1 MSDELVGLR
10 IVITG
15 GGAGIGRATALMAS
29 QRGAAV
35 AIADRDEAAARA
47 VVEEVSASGARAFPV
62 ACDVTSAES
71 VRAAMAQAQEGM
83 GGIDVLHCNAGI
95 TDAIAAQD
103 SSVEGLDIASWDL
116 VYAVNVR
123 GIFLCTQA
131 ALPALKQS
139 ARASVITAASI
150 ASAHARP
157 RTLAY
162 ASSKAAVVMLTK
174 SLALELAPHGVRV
187 NGYNPGMVRTEM
199 AERYLAAA
207 ADPDELLGKVLENYL
222 TNDIGAPQDVA
233 EVVCFLASERSR
245 FINGAV
251 IDVDGGFGAFKATGA
266 ERGIEQRGEEGGS
279 A

>member
-1 MSDELVGLR
+1 MSDELTGLR

-15 GGAGIGRATALMAS
+15 GGAGIGRATALMAAR
-29 QRGAAV
+29 RGAVV

-47 VVEEVSASGARAFPV
+47 VAAELTASGASAFAI

-71 VRAAMAQAQEGM
+71 VRAGMAQARDAM
-83 GGIDVLHCNAGI
+83 SGIDVLHCNAGV

-103 SSVEGLDIASWDL
+103 PSVEGLDIAAWDM

-131 ALPALKQS
+131 ALPALRQS

-150 ASAHARP
+150 AAAHARP

-174 SLALELAPHGVRV
+174 SLALELAPDGIRV

-207 ADPDELLGKVLENYL
+207 DDPEEMLGKVLENYL
-222 TNDIGAPQDVA
+222 ADDIGVPEDVA

-266 ERGIEQRGEEGGS
+266 ERGIEQRGEGGGS